1 MEKLTESGAAVH
13 DEECTREV
21 VSVAAR
27 AVRSLSDSEFDI
39 TFNPDV
45 FQDHVK
51 HTEPEVRITLVMLAI
66 HSTRFLV
73 ASPSRCHL
81 VADLLGYSKHLDTT
95 RYFTCRK
102 FVTR

>member
-1 MEKLTESGAAVH
+1 VEKLTESGAAAR
-13 DEECTREV
+13 DEESTREV

-51 HTEPEVRITLVMLAI
+51 HTEPEVRTALFVLA
-66 HSTRFLV
+66 SAYNPLNTFPRRFPVV
-73 ASPSRCHL
+73 AN
-81 VADLLGYSKHLDTT
+81 LLQ
-95 RYFTCRK
+95 TC
-102 FVTR
+102 